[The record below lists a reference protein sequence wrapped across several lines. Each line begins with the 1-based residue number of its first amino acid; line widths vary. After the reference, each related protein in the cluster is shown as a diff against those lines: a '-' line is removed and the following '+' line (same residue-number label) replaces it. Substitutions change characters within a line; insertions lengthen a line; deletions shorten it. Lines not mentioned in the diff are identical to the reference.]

1 MTIFP
6 HFQNLT
12 ILCVFDVSGAFFCFQ
27 KMFLLLKK
35 KNTRLAIMCF
45 ASQEPIRWVPGF
57 AFSTFWKF
65 EVQRQ
70 NKPFLIILPYYLSF
84 TKWP

>member
-12 ILCVFDVSGAFFCFQ
+12 ILCVFGVLGAFF
-27 KMFLLLKK
+27 LLPKNVFTVK

-57 AFSTFWKF
+57 AFSAFWKF

-70 NKPFLIILPYYLSF
+70 NRPFFIILPYYLSF